1 MCSIDLEAVG
11 RVPDLIELLGDLHGE
26 SGQPHG
32 KDQGKLGQV
41 ELDDMPPG
49 LPQSMEYTKPKHQQG
64 KEERWLENWVQNSSS

>member
-32 KDQGKLGQV
+32 KDQGKLGQI
-41 ELDDMPPG
+41 ELDDMSSG
-49 LPQSMEYTKPKHQQG
+49 LPQSMENTKPKH
-64 KEERWLENWVQNSSS
+64 